1 MPMWGTLWLIVVS
14 LLLIIHIFM
23 DMREIGKLKD
33 ELEALKKLVAF
44 ESLGSDQATQ
54 ILYKNQP
61 SKTRN
66 FGPRD
71 PLF

>member
-33 ELEALKKLVAF
+33 ELKALKK
-44 ESLGSDQATQ
+44 
-54 ILYKNQP
+54 
-61 SKTRN
+61 
-66 FGPRD
+66 
-71 PLF
+71 

>member
-33 ELEALKKLVAF
+33 ELEALKK
-44 ESLGSDQATQ
+44 
-54 ILYKNQP
+54 
-61 SKTRN
+61 
-66 FGPRD
+66 
-71 PLF
+71 